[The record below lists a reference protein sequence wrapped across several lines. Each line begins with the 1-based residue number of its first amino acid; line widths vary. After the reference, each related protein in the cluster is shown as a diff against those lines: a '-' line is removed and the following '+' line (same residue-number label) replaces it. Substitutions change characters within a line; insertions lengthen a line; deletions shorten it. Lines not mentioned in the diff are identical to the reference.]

1 MKIKNLISK
10 SLVLLLVCSG
20 ALVSGKTVQA
30 QTTHH
35 MGLRTLHENIRDI
48 KKVYPE
54 FDKFKINM
62 YSINKMQINSSGDLS
77 SFFPTVE
84 NQGELG
90 SCTTFAT
97 TYDKTYQENLK
108 RKWGMSSNNHIF
120 SPQYI
125 YSQLHGDN
133 SADGGG
139 CYYSDAFNL
148 LDNQGCTTLNDMP
161 YSGKPYSYGP
171 KPTSAQ
177 RAHAANYKEKT
188 WGQLQSGNV
197 QQIKEEIESWNPV
210 LISIPVYPQF
220 DSLSTSDQIYNSTA
234 GKYEGAHALCVVGY
248 DDSRQAVKIINSW
261 GTDWGID
268 GYGWISYDFLKNN
281 NVDAYV
287 MINN

>member
-1 MKIKNLISK
+1 MRIKNLVSK
-10 SLVLLLVCSG
+10 SLILLLVCSG
-20 ALVSGKTVQA
+20 GFASAKTVQA
-30 QTTHH
+30 KTLHPL
-35 MGLRTLHENIRDI
+35 GLRELHEKMPNI

-54 FDKFKINM
+54 FNKLNSSI
-62 YSINKMQINSSGDLS
+62 YSVSQMQINSSGDLS
-77 SFFPTVE
+77 SFFPAVE

-108 RKWGMSSNNHIF
+108 RNWGMTTQNHIF

-125 YSQLHGDN
+125 YSQLHADN

-139 CYYSDAFNL
+139 CSYSDAFNL
-148 LDNQGCTTLNDMP
+148 LDSQGCTTLDDMP
-161 YSGKPYSYGP
+161 YSGKLYSYKT
-171 KPTSAQ
+171 KPTATQ
-177 RAHAANYKEKT
+177 RTHAANYKEKT

-197 QQIKEEIESWNPV
+197 EEIKEEIESWNPV

-220 DSLSTSDQIYNSTA
+220 DDLSVNDQIYNSTA

-261 GTDWGID
+261 GTDWGVD

-281 NVDAYV
+281 NIDAYV
-287 MINN
+287 MTDN